1 MNHLTKCLKRALG
14 ICLLI
19 AWLAPAAALW
29 FDTFAWLLTGYAP
42 VGDAVQINVFYRIGL
57 TVLYSIAMTFIT
69 AGIGKLFYDTN

>member
-29 FDTFAWLLTGYAP
+29 FDTFAWLLTGHTP
-42 VGDAVQINVFYRIGL
+42 VGDLIQTDSLARASL
-57 TVLYSIAMTFIT
+57 TMAYTIVMLFIT
-69 AGIGKLFYDTN
+69 AGIGKLFYDN

>member
-29 FDTFAWLLTGYAP
+29 FDTFAWLLTGHAP
-42 VGDAVQINVFYRIGL
+42 VGEHIQTDPLARISL
-57 TVLYSIAMTFIT
+57 TIIYTFVMLFIT
-69 AGIGKLFYDTN
+69 AGIGKLFYDN

>member
-29 FDTFAWLLTGYAP
+29 FDTFAWLLTGHTPFGVLIQTVSLAR
-42 VGDAVQINVFYRIGL
+42 ASL
-57 TVLYSIAMTFIT
+57 TMAYTIVMLFIT
-69 AGIGKLFYDTN
+69 AGIGKLFYDN

>member
-29 FDTFAWLLTGYAP
+29 FDTFAWLLTGHTP
-42 VGDAVQINVFYRIGL
+42 VGDLIQTDSLARASL
-57 TVLYSIAMTFIT
+57 TMVYTIAMTFII
-69 AGIGKLFYDTN
+69 AGIGKLFYDN

>member
-29 FDTFAWLLTGYAP
+29 FDTFAWLLTGHTP
-42 VGDAVQINVFYRIGL
+42 VGDLIQTDPLARASL
-57 TVLYSIAMTFIT
+57 TMAYTIVMLFIT
-69 AGIGKLFYDTN
+69 AGIGKLFYDN

>member
-29 FDTFAWLLTGYAP
+29 FDTFAWLLPGHTPIA
-42 VGDAVQINVFYRIGL
+42 DLIQTDSLARASL
-57 TVLYSIAMTFIT
+57 TMAYTIFMLFIT
-69 AGIGKLFYDTN
+69 AGIGKLFYDN